1 MEPQGD
7 ADTPTPDTPGTPR
20 HPPAGP
26 EDGGAA
32 GAVGKQQLGPAGG
45 TLGQR
50 GAMGVTARGRGQMGT
65 KGGTPGRVRMG
76 GVTPRE
82 QETQGGTPRQLRMGG
97 LTPREQGTQGGTP
110 RQLRMRGVT
119 PKEQG
124 TQGGTPRHLRM
135 GGPGGALGGRHRRSW
150 GQQQRAAPGAGR
162 TPPGCRTRRT
172 SCGPS
177 SPPARPRG
185 GPPAPHPPC
194 PPTSPVVSPVSPTSP
209 TVGATEGSGGS
220 ERGAPAGGP
229 RGRVPPGRPR
239 PEGAGGRP
247 RASARA
253 QGRSAILEKF
263 GGAATGPAPHLKRSG
278 GTAAVKAMLLEWC
291 RSRTRGYQHVEVQ
304 NFSGSWGSGLAF
316 CALLHSFF
324 PDAFDYGSLEPGARR
339 HNFAL
344 AFATAEERAGCA
356 PLLEVEDMVRLPVP
370 DAKCVYTYLQEL
382 YRCLVAKGLV
392 KTKKR

>member
-1 MEPQGD
+1 MGDADKLGGGTPVTVLCPCSSDRSSMEPQGD
-7 ADTPTPDTPGTPR
+7 ADTPTPDTPR
-20 HPPAGP
+20 HPPAPPRGARRW
-26 EDGGAA
+26 GGGR
-32 GAVGKQQLGPAGG
+32 GAVGEAAARPGGGDPRATGGDGGEQGTREGTRGGDAKGEAVGGDPRAAEDVGGDTRGTGDTGDDAKAEPARGGTGGGGTGGSWGHAASRQHPGPAGPR
-45 TLGQR
+45 L
-50 GAMGVTARGRGQMGT
+50 AAGRG
-65 KGGTPGRVRMG
+65 GRAVAR
-76 GVTPRE
+76 VP
-82 QETQGGTPRQLRMGG
+82 
-97 LTPREQGTQGGTP
+97 
-110 RQLRMRGVT
+110 
-119 PKEQG
+119 
-124 TQGGTPRHLRM
+124 
-135 GGPGGALGGRHRRSW
+135 
-150 GQQQRAAPGAGR
+150 
-162 TPPGCRTRRT
+162 
-172 SCGPS
+172 
-177 SPPARPRG
+177 PPARPRG
-185 GPPAPHPPC
+185 GPPAAHIPRV
-194 PPTSPVVSPVSPTSP
+194 PTRPPVVSPSVPHIPHS
-209 TVGATEGSGGS
+209 GCHRGLGGQREGC
-220 ERGAPAGGP
+220 AGGGAAGP
-229 RGRVPPGRPR
+229 GAPGRPR